1 MRPYQS
7 RPAAAFSF
15 REIRY
20 RKQERIA
27 TITID
32 RQEQFNC
39 FSTLTLE
46 ELTTAFHDI
55 TEDDA
60 IGVVILTGAGERAFS
75 TGGDVREYTAE
86 YVSRPRD
93 YWKYMRRFR
102 VLLDSILHNGKPT
115 VARLNGIA
123 VGGGNELQMAC
134 DLTVMAEHGYLKQ
147 VGTHVGNVAAGGATQ
162 WLPLLAGD
170 RRAREILFLN
180 RPIPARQALAW
191 GLVNQ
196 AVPSVKK
203 GGAFIEGASEEQIRK
218 AIAGTDGYSISL
230 ERLDQAVEELAAKL
244 LESFPDC
251 TRYTKEHL
259 NFLKE
264 FVWSSTAGH
273 GADWLAMHFTGL
285 EAFEGMN
292 AFNQKRKADY
302 RMVRD
307 RLANDD
313 SPETPWGANIKD
325 CPSCGAAGLPVRF
338 THCGCCGAAL
348 TSPPDVARKRREK
361 TRARRK

>member
-1 MRPYQS
+1 MRAYQT
-7 RPAAAFSF
+7 RPASAFPF

-20 RKQERIA
+20 RKQGRIA
-27 TITID
+27 TIIIA

-39 FSTLTLE
+39 FSTLMLE
-46 ELTTAFHDI
+46 EMTTAFRDI

-60 IGVVILTGAGERAFS
+60 IGVAVLTGEGHRAFC
-75 TGGDVREYTAE
+75 TGGDVREYNAE

-93 YWKYMRRFR
+93 YWKYIRRFR

-115 VARLNGIA
+115 IARLNGIA

-134 DLTVMAEHGYLKQ
+134 DLTVMAEHAYLKQ

-162 WLPLLAGD
+162 WLPLLVGD
-170 RRAREILFLN
+170 KRAREILFLN

-196 AVPSVKK
+196 VVPAVKK
-203 GGAFIEGASEEQIRK
+203 ASAFIEGATEEQVRS
-218 AIAGTDGYSISL
+218 AVAGRDGYSISL
-230 ERLDQAVEELAAKL
+230 ELLERAVEQLAAKL

-264 FVWSSTAGH
+264 FVWSSTVGH

-285 EAFEGMN
+285 EAFEGMS
-292 AFNQKRKADY
+292 AFNQKRPADY
-302 RMVRD
+302 GMVRD

-313 SPETPWGANIKD
+313 SPETPWGANILD
-325 CPSCGAAGLPVRF
+325 CPACDASGLPARF
-338 THCGCCGAAL
+338 THCGRCGAAL
-348 TSPPDVARKRREK
+348 KPARAAKERAAKAKVRR
-361 TRARRK
+361 R

>member
-1 MRPYQS
+1 MREYQS
-7 RPAAAFSF
+7 RPTTSFDF

-20 RKQERIA
+20 RKQGRVATVEIA
-27 TITID
+27 
-32 RQEQFNC
+32 RQEQLNS
-39 FSTLTLE
+39 FSTRTLDE
-46 ELTTAFHDI
+46 IATAFRDI

-60 IGVVILTGAGERAFS
+60 IGVAVLTGKGHRAFC
-75 TGGDVREYTAE
+75 TGGDVREYSAE

-93 YWKYMRRFR
+93 YWKYIRRFR
-102 VLLDSILHNGKPT
+102 VMIDSILHNGKPT

-134 DLTVMAEHGYLKQ
+134 DLSVMAEHAYLKQ

-162 WLPLLAGD
+162 WLPLLVGD
-170 RRAREILFLN
+170 KRAREILFLN

-196 AVPSVKK
+196 VVPSVQK
-203 GGAFIEGASEEQIRK
+203 GGAFIDNASEDTVRS
-218 AIAGTDGYSISL
+218 AVAGRDGYSISL
-230 ERLDQAVEELAAKL
+230 EPLDRAVDELAAKL
-244 LESFPDC
+244 LDSFPDC

-264 FVWSSTAGH
+264 FVWTSTVGH

-285 EAFEGMN
+285 EAFEGMS
-292 AFNQKRKADY
+292 AFNQKRPANY
-302 RMVRD
+302 GAVRD

-313 SPETPWGANIKD
+313 SPETPWGASILD
-325 CPSCGAAGLPVRF
+325 CPNCAAVGLPARF
-338 THCGCCGAAL
+338 THCGRCGTPLNPARA
-348 TSPPDVARKRREK
+348 ARKPASKKKSPRR
-361 TRARRK
+361 

>member
-1 MRPYQS
+1 MRAYQT
-7 RPAAAFSF
+7 RPASAFPF

-20 RKQERIA
+20 RKQGRIA
-27 TITID
+27 TIIIA

-39 FSTLTLE
+39 FSTLMLE
-46 ELTTAFHDI
+46 EMTTAFRDI

-60 IGVVILTGAGERAFS
+60 IGVAVLTGEGQRAFC
-75 TGGDVREYTAE
+75 TGGDVREYNAE

-93 YWKYMRRFR
+93 YWKYIRRFR

-115 VARLNGIA
+115 IARLNGMA

-134 DLTVMAEHGYLKQ
+134 DLTVMAEHAYLKQ

-162 WLPLLAGD
+162 WLPLLVGD
-170 RRAREILFLN
+170 KRAREILFLN

-196 AVPSVKK
+196 VVPAVKK
-203 GGAFIEGASEEQIRK
+203 ASAFIEGATEEQVRS
-218 AIAGTDGYSISL
+218 AVAGRDGYSISL
-230 ERLDQAVEELAAKL
+230 ELLERAVEELAAKL

-264 FVWSSTAGH
+264 FVWSSTVGH

-285 EAFEGMN
+285 EAFEGMS
-292 AFNQKRKADY
+292 AFNQKRPADY
-302 RMVRD
+302 GMVRD

-313 SPETPWGANIKD
+313 SPETPWGANILD
-325 CPSCGAAGLPVRF
+325 CPACDASGLPARF
-338 THCGCCGAAL
+338 THCGRCGAAL
-348 TSPPDVARKRREK
+348 KPSLSAKKRAAK
-361 TRARRK
+361 TKLRRR

>member
-1 MRPYQS
+1 MRFYRS
-7 RPAAAFSF
+7 RPATEFGF

-20 RKQERIA
+20 QKEGRIA
-27 TITID
+27 TITIE
-32 RQEQFNC
+32 RPEQFNC

-46 ELTTAFHDI
+46 ELATAFQD
-55 TEDDA
+55 TGEDDS
-60 IGVVILTGAGERAFS
+60 IGVVVLTGAGDRAFS

-102 VLLDSILHNGKPT
+102 VLLDAILHNGKPA

-123 VGGGNELQMAC
+123 VGGGNELQLAC
-134 DLTVMAEHGYLKQ
+134 DLTVMAEHAYLKQ

-170 RRAREILFLN
+170 KRAKEILFLN
-180 RPIPARQALAW
+180 RPIPARQALSW

-196 AVPSVKK
+196 VVPSVKK
-203 GGAFIEGASEEQIRK
+203 GGRFIENASQDQIQK
-218 AIAGTDGYSISL
+218 AASRQDGYSISL
-230 ERLDQAVEELAAKL
+230 ELLDQAVADLTASL
-244 LESFPDC
+244 LNSFPDC
-251 TRYTKEHL
+251 TRYTKEQT

-264 FVWSSTAGH
+264 FIWSATAGH

-292 AFNQKRKADY
+292 AFNEKRPADY
-302 RMVRD
+302 QMVRA

-313 SPETPWGANIKD
+313 SPETPWGATIQN
-325 CPSCGAAGLPVRF
+325 CGACGAKGLPTRF
-338 THCGCCGAAL
+338 AHCGCCGAILKPAAAAKK
-348 TSPPDVARKRREK
+348 SPARKK
-361 TRARRK
+361 K